1 MPATR
6 TRNMDSHIRAA
17 FLDRDGVIN
26 IDSGYV
32 CRRDEFVFVPRAV
45 EACRILSRAGFKLF
59 VVTNQSGIGRGYYT
73 EEDFLRLTSWM
84 QNEMASDGAP
94 IEKVYFCP
102 HHPDAKIERYRRV
115 CRCRKPQPG
124 MILDAIGEFGIDP
137 ARSVIFGDS
146 PRDMEAGAAAGVR
159 ERILLGTDGK
169 AIPSASAD
177 STAVFNN
184 LLSAVTSPWFRSFC
198 TDI

>member
-1 MPATR
+1 
-6 TRNMDSHIRAA
+6 MDSHIRAA

-32 CRRDEFVFVPRAV
+32 CRRDEFVFVPGAV

-124 MILDAIGEFGIDP
+124 MILDAIGVQF
-137 ARSVIFGDS
+137 
-146 PRDMEAGAAAGVR
+146 
-159 ERILLGTDGK
+159 L
-169 AIPSASAD
+169 
-177 STAVFNN
+177 
-184 LLSAVTSPWFRSFC
+184 
-198 TDI
+198 

>member
-6 TRNMDSHIRAA
+6 TRNMDSRIRAA

-32 CRRDEFVFVPRAV
+32 CRRDEFVFVPGAV

-146 PRDMEAGAAAGVR
+146 PRGTWRPARQPESGRGFFSAPMEKR
-159 ERILLGTDGK
+159 FLPPPLTRQPFSI
-169 AIPSASAD
+169 I
-177 STAVFNN
+177 F
-184 LLSAVTSPWFRSFC
+184 
-198 TDI
+198 

>member
-1 MPATR
+1 
-6 TRNMDSHIRAA
+6 MDSHIRAA

-32 CRRDEFVFVPRAV
+32 CRRDEFVFVPGAV

-124 MILDAIGEFGIDP
+124 MILD
-137 ARSVIFGDS
+137 DS

>member
-1 MPATR
+1 MASSTSTAAT
-6 TRNMDSHIRAA
+6 SAA
-17 FLDRDGVIN
+17 GTNSLL
-26 IDSGYV
+26 
-32 CRRDEFVFVPRAV
+32 V
-45 EACRILSRAGFKLF
+45 ELLKSPICRILSRAGFKLF

>member
-1 MPATR
+1 M
-6 TRNMDSHIRAA
+6 
-17 FLDRDGVIN
+17 
-26 IDSGYV
+26 
-32 CRRDEFVFVPRAV
+32 
-45 EACRILSRAGFKLF
+45 
-59 VVTNQSGIGRGYYT
+59 VTNQAGIAKGLYT
-73 EEDFLRLTSWM
+73 EADMRHLHRYMEDELDRLGVHVDAW
-84 QNEMASDGAP
+84 
-94 IEKVYFCP
+94 YFCP

>member
-1 MPATR
+1 M
-6 TRNMDSHIRAA
+6 
-17 FLDRDGVIN
+17 
-26 IDSGYV
+26 
-32 CRRDEFVFVPRAV
+32 
-45 EACRILSRAGFKLF
+45 
-59 VVTNQSGIGRGYYT
+59 VTNQSGIGRGYYT

>member
-6 TRNMDSHIRAA
+6 TRNMDSRIRAA

-26 IDSGYV
+26 INSGYV
-32 CRRDEFVFVPRAV
+32 CRRDEFVFVPGAV

-102 HHPDAKIERYRRV
+102 HHPDAKIERYR
-115 CRCRKPQPG
+115 
-124 MILDAIGEFGIDP
+124 A
-137 ARSVIFGDS
+137 
-146 PRDMEAGAAAGVR
+146 
-159 ERILLGTDGK
+159 
-169 AIPSASAD
+169 
-177 STAVFNN
+177 
-184 LLSAVTSPWFRSFC
+184 
-198 TDI
+198 